1 MAVHIN
7 RVIPELSLEKIF
19 DGVDILK
26 KEGDFSVA
34 MPRFRLPGAKPDALA
49 ATVASSFQPDEYIET
64 VKAVGPFL
72 YFNARLSAF
81 TRIVLRTIDRET
93 FRTPDGVPQYG
104 TNESGKGKSVLIEY
118 SSPNIAKQFHI
129 GHLRSTIIGQF
140 LINLHKANGWETL
153 AMNYLG
159 DWGRQVGL
167 VFKLPENYLCL
178 LCLA

>member
-159 DWGRQVGL
+159 DWGRQVSL